1 MNNTDFNTIVFTS
14 FSKKNFYLRSYIS
27 SFVLNNS
34 CVPVSPFMNFDY
46 NMTWLVNKDFIRI
59 SNNTLIKK
67 SNELWVFWE
76 LSDWVVI
83 EIYLAKKYK
92 KIVRYFMV
100 ASNWIDFE
108 ETNEGKVI
116 LEDVSPWMWEWI
128 LSWKNLERWHP
139 RLRFKKEY
147 SLVYPAYSKHNF
159 YLHMHIS
166 KFCLEN
172 KKIPLNPF
180 MLFKYFL
187 WDKIS
192 RESVYK
198 ANATI
203 VNMCDELWT
212 FWPVSDWVLDEI
224 KQKKNEKPK
233 SVKYFKIANTSP
245 QVNFRKVLPSSVE
258 FEEEELEQFRNCL

>member
-108 ETNEGKVI
+108 ETNENKVI
-116 LEDVSPWMWEWI
+116 LEDVCGNGFWVEKI
-128 LSWKNLERWHP
+128 LKDGIL
-139 RLRFKKEY
+139 
-147 SLVYPAYSKHNF
+147 
-159 YLHMHIS
+159 
-166 KFCLEN
+166 
-172 KKIPLNPF
+172 
-180 MLFKYFL
+180 
-187 WDKIS
+187 D
-192 RESVYK
+192 
-198 ANATI
+198 
-203 VNMCDELWT
+203 
-212 FWPVSDWVLDEI
+212 SDL
-224 KQKKNEKPK
+224 KKNIP
-233 SVKYFKIANTSP
+233 
-245 QVNFRKVLPSSVE
+245 
-258 FEEEELEQFRNCL
+258 